1 MAFENWKSE
10 YISTLKGKEVEEIID
25 LIIYRPVSFL
35 IVKLIYPLRITPN
48 EISVIALLMGLF
60 AGISYAFGSA
70 EFYTI
75 AAIFFFLCNTLDC
88 VDGQLARLKKN
99 GTKVGRIVDGF
110 IDYVTAAS
118 TFVGIAIAL
127 SSSSVVLS
135 NINDTPFGPLIKI
148 TENTSVIVAWLL
160 TAVAAL
166 SRIVQNTLFDY
177 NRNMYLKYVYNKVE
191 DLDEEIADYT
201 GEKDRLAKLEGKR
214 IEKFLVNIYLWYCN
228 VQKKITHYEHL
239 NVTPEEYK
247 RLNKALLRMWSWL
260 GSTTHITAAIILTL
274 LYRVDIYLYLVVI
287 VGNLLCLIL
296 FIIQKSIIL
305 YLKYKK

>member
-10 YISTLKGKEVEEIID
+10 YLSTLKGKEVEEIID
-25 LIIYRPVSFL
+25 LIIYRPISFL

-48 EISVIALLMGLF
+48 EISVVALLMGLF
-60 AGISYAFGSA
+60 AGIFYAFGSS
-70 EFYTI
+70 EFYTF
-75 AAIFFFLCNTLDC
+75 AAIFFFLCNILDC

-118 TFVGIAIAL
+118 TFIGIAIAL
-127 SSSSVVLS
+127 SFSSIVLS
-135 NINDTPFGPLIKI
+135 NINETPFGPLIKI
-148 TENTSVIVAWLL
+148 TENTSVVVAWLL
-160 TAVAAL
+160 TAIAAL
-166 SRIVQNTLFDY
+166 SRIIQNMLFDY

-191 DLDEEIADYT
+191 DLDEEITDYT
-201 GEKDRLAKLEGKR
+201 EEKNRLAELKGKKT
-214 IEKFLVNIYLWYCN
+214 EKFLVNIYLWYCN

-260 GSTTHITAAIILTL
+260 GSTTHITFAIILTL

-287 VGNLLCLIL
+287 VGNLLCLLL

-305 YLKYKK
+305 YLKFKK